1 MKKTTAAIYSL
12 ILATSF
18 ISNTQAATILWSAKE
33 ATVSG
38 SWGQVLN
45 TGLFNNVNVLYAEN
59 TGGGATTFDG
69 INFTAG
75 TITFD
80 GGVFNKFHEGGWV
93 SDTAAYGKSNSG
105 PNTIVLGTGSMPTL
119 LLGQEYEVQLLVF
132 DGRGESNGKTVS
144 VDGMNQG
151 IYGKGVNG
159 VNWGNSG
166 LLLTGTFTADASTQA
181 ITLETFEGSSSKG
194 ALLNALVL
202 NTIPE
207 PSAALL
213 GILASFFALLRRR
226 REKI

>member
-1 MKKTTAAIYSL
+1 MKKTTAAMFSL
-12 ILATSF
+12 ILAPSF
-18 ISNTQAATILWSAKE
+18 ISNTQAATILWSATE

-45 TGLFNNVNVLYAEN
+45 TGLFNNSNVVYAEN

-75 TITFD
+75 AVTFD
-80 GGVFNKFHEGGWV
+80 GGVFSSAHEGGWV
-93 SDTAAYGKSNSG
+93 SQTAAFGKSNSG

-151 IYGKGVNG
+151 IYGKGING
-159 VNWGNSG
+159 VSWGNSG

-181 ITLETFEGSSSKG
+181 LTLETFQGSDSKG
-194 ALLNALVL
+194 GLMNALVL

-213 GILASFFALLRRR
+213 GSLASFALLRRR

>member
-1 MKKTTAAIYSL
+1 MNKTSSAIFSI

-18 ISNTQAATILWSAKE
+18 ISNIQAATVLWSAKE

-38 SWGQVLN
+38 TWGQVLN
-45 TGLFNNVNVLYAEN
+45 TGLFNNADVLYAEN

-69 INFTAG
+69 INFAAG
-75 TITFD
+75 AITFD
-80 GGVFNKFHEGGWV
+80 GGIFDKFHEGGWV
-93 SDTAAYGKSNSG
+93 SDTAAFGQSNSG
-105 PNTIVLGTGSMPTL
+105 PNTIVLGTGSMLPL
-119 LLGQEYEVQLLVF
+119 LVGQQYEVQLLVF

-144 VDGMNQG
+144 VDGINQG
-151 IYGKGVNG
+151 IYGKGING
-159 VNWGNSG
+159 VSWGNSG

-181 ITLETFEGSSSKG
+181 LTLETFQGSDSKG
-194 ALLNALVL
+194 GLMNALVL

-213 GILASFFALLRRR
+213 GSLASFALFRRR